1 MNGID
6 VFHHLSEAD
15 ALTRMGTSATGL
27 TSAQARER
35 LATQGPNAIAEGHRR
50 SVLAIFL
57 RQFTNFM
64 IATLD
69 I

>member
-6 VFHHLSEAD
+6 VFHHFSAD
-15 ALTRMGTSATGL
+15 DVLARLRTSATGL

-35 LATQGPNAIAEGHRR
+35 LATQGPHAIAEGHRR